1 MSKWSYQGQDFESSM
16 IPEGA
21 EGFVYEM
28 QAIINGKLVRYIGKK
43 NFYSTTKKRMGKRAV
58 AQLQDKRTKKYTI
71 QKKLSYIDYY
81 SSNADLKAAHKAG
94 IDIRRYIIKICFSKT
109 ELTYYETKYQFVR
122 GVLESDEFL
131 NGNILGK
138 FYKMSGSTAALNY
151 VINK

>member
-71 QKKLSYIDYY
+71 QKKLSYVDYY
-81 SSNADLKAAHKAG
+81 SSNAELKAAHKAE

-131 NGNILGK
+131 NGNILGR
-138 FYKMSGSTAALNY
+138 FYRFK
-151 VINK
+151 

>member
-28 QAIINGKLVRYIGKK
+28 QAIIDGKLVRYIGKK

-81 SSNADLKAAHKAG
+81 SSNAELKAAHKAG

-109 ELTYYETKYQFVR
+109 ELTYYETKYQFIR
-122 GVLESDEFL
+122 EVLESDEFL
-131 NGNILGK
+131 NGNILGR
-138 FYKMSGSTAALNY
+138 FYKF
-151 VINK
+151 K

>member
-43 NFYSTTKKRMGKRAV
+43 NFYSTTKRRMGKRAV

-81 SSNADLKAAHKAG
+81 SSNAELKAAHKAG

-131 NGNILGK
+131 NGNILGR
-138 FYKMSGSTAALNY
+138 FYKF
-151 VINK
+151 K

>member
-28 QAIINGKLVRYIGKK
+28 QAIINGKLVRYVGKK

-81 SSNADLKAAHKAG
+81 SSNAELKAAHKAG
-94 IDIRRYIIKICFSKT
+94 IEIRRYIIKICFSKT
-109 ELTYYETKYQFVR
+109 ELTYYETKYQFIR
-122 GVLESDEFL
+122 EVLESDEFL
-131 NGNILGK
+131 NGNILGR
-138 FYKMSGSTAALNY
+138 FYKF
-151 VINK
+151 K

>member
-28 QAIINGKLVRYIGKK
+28 QAIINRKLVRYIGKK
-43 NFYSTTKKRMGKRAV
+43 NFYSTTKKRMGKRAIE
-58 AQLQDKRTKKYTI
+58 QLQDKRTKKYTI

-81 SSNADLKAAHKAG
+81 SSNAELKAAHKAG

-131 NGNILGK
+131 NGNILGR
-138 FYKMSGSTAALNY
+138 FYKF
-151 VINK
+151 K